1 MTSAVALSSAS
12 PVDNLMLALEQ
23 APAQAER
30 LAQLLQEEFE
40 ALKKRNLTAFEAL
53 QESKNQVLEDL
64 SRLAQ
69 ACSAMQPAPAAWQ
82 ALQDGL
88 RLSREHHLRNTQ
100 LLQRQLEAVRG
111 ALQALQGEAAPAV
124 DLYDRS
130 GHVSRRYAAW
140 SHHLA

>member
-1 MTSAVALSSAS
+1 MNEPVALPSVPPAEH
-12 PVDNLMLALEQ
+12 LLQALQQ
-23 APAQAER
+23 APAQAQQ

-40 ALKKRNLTAFEAL
+40 ALKKRDLPAFEAL
-53 QESKNQVLEDL
+53 QEAKNQVLEDL

-69 ACSAMQPAPAAWQ
+69 ACAGMQPAPAAWQ
-82 ALQDGL
+82 ALQDSL
-88 RLSREHHLRNTQ
+88 RQSREHHMRNTQ

-111 ALQALQGEAAPAV
+111 ALQALHGESAPVV

-130 GHVSRRYAAW
+130 GQVARRYGNW